1 MSLES
6 RSFDAEHPIGGV
18 ITNSSCVSLADAQK
32 AVKSARAESF
42 RQAVQFIRADAKKY
56 ALAGFAHESA
66 ALATCADG
74 LEDHARGINRGK
86 R

>member
-32 AVKSARAESF
+32 AVKDARAESF
-42 RQAVQFIRADAKKY
+42 RQAVQFIRHDIEKYRQAKY
-56 ALAGFAHESA
+56 PAVAA
-66 ALATCADG
+66 ALTSCAIG
-74 LEDHARGINRGK
+74 LEAHARGINRGK